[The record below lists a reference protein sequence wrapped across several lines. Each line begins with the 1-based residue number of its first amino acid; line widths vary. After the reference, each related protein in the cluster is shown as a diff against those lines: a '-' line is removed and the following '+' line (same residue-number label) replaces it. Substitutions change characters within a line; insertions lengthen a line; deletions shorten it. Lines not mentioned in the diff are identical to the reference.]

1 MRKEKLQKRR
11 TSTELQVAWTGLDF
25 SAAEGILAQKLALMV
40 HSLVL
45 RRRRPLSV
53 WEREPC
59 RLPSGR

>member
-1 MRKEKLQKRR
+1 
-11 TSTELQVAWTGLDF
+11 
-25 SAAEGILAQKLALMV
+25 MV